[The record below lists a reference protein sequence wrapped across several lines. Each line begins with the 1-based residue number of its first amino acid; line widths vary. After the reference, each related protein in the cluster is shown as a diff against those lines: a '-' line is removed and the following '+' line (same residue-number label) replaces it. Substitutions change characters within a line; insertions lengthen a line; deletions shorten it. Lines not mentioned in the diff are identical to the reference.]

1 MDMSRFVKY
10 FCIVLLLLPMGLKGQ
25 ANKSDLEKRK
35 KALQEEIR
43 QTSQLIL
50 ETRKNKTASL
60 SQLKALNKKLAD
72 RMRLINTIQTEI
84 NLLSTTITTNS
95 RRIQELQLDLS
106 RMRETYSRL
115 VKRAYMNR
123 NQRSALLLFFSAQN
137 IQQAYKRLYYL
148 KTYTTYRKEQA
159 RLIEYAQNELSGK
172 MQVLRTD
179 LNSKQTLLGN
189 EEQEKKELSLEKK
202 EQESTLSKLQK
213 KEKTLKK
220 ELIKKEAAKKKLDA
234 EIRKVIE
241 REIARERAAVKARE
255 AKAAKA
261 STTKPKAADP
271 AKPAEKRPAATPEI
285 KMTPETAALSGKFEA
300 NQGKLPWPVDK
311 GAITETFGTHAHP
324 VLKGITTYNNGIDI
338 VTSKNAPVKAIYEGE
353 VMGVVSIPGSGDAIL
368 IKHGEYL
375 TVYSNL
381 GRVTVEKGQK
391 VKTGTVIGN
400 AGENDEG
407 VTEAHLE
414 IWKGKTKLN
423 PALWIA
429 R

>member
-1 MDMSRFVKY
+1 MNRFIK
-10 FCIVLLLLPMGLKGQ
+10 FCCFVLLFLPLGLMGQ

-50 ETRKNKTASL
+50 ETRKNKSASM
-60 SQLKALNKKLAD
+60 SQLKALNKKLSD
-72 RMRLINTIQTEI
+72 RMRLINTIQSEI
-84 NLLSTTITTNS
+84 NLLSSSITTNS
-95 RRIQELQLDLS
+95 RRIQELQSDLTK
-106 RMRETYSRL
+106 MRETYARL

-159 RLIEYAQNELSGK
+159 KQIQYAQNELSGK

-179 LNSKQTLLGN
+179 LNSKQALLGS
-189 EEQEKKELSLEKK
+189 EEQEKQVLSKEKK
-202 EQESTLSKLQK
+202 EQETTLSKLQK

-220 ELIKKEAAKKKLDA
+220 ELIKKEAAKKKLDS

-241 REIARERAAVKARE
+241 REIAKERAAVKARE

-261 STTKPKAADP
+261 ATKPKASDP
-271 AKPAEKRPAATPEI
+271 AKPAEKKPAAAPEI

-324 VLKGITTYNNGIDI
+324 VLKGISTYNNGIDI
-338 VTSKNAPVKAIYEGE
+338 ATSKNAPVKAIYEGE

-381 GRVTVEKGQK
+381 GRVVVEKGQK

>member
-1 MDMSRFVKY
+1 MNRFIK
-10 FCIVLLLLPMGLKGQ
+10 FCCFVLLFLPLGLMGQ

-50 ETRKNKTASL
+50 ETRKNKSASM
-60 SQLKALNKKLAD
+60 SQLKALNKKLSD
-72 RMRLINTIQTEI
+72 RMRLINTIQSEI
-84 NLLSTTITTNS
+84 NLLSSSITNNS
-95 RRIQELQLDLS
+95 RRIQELQSDLTK
-106 RMRETYSRL
+106 MRETYARL

-159 RLIEYAQNELSGK
+159 KQIQYAQNELSGK

-179 LNSKQTLLGN
+179 LNSKQALLGS
-189 EEQEKKELSLEKK
+189 EEQEKQVLNKEKK
-202 EQESTLSKLQK
+202 EQETTLSKLQK

-220 ELIKKEAAKKKLDA
+220 ELTKKEAAKKKLDS

-261 STTKPKAADP
+261 ATKPKASDP
-271 AKPAEKRPAATPEI
+271 AKPAEKKPAAAPEI

-324 VLKGITTYNNGIDI
+324 VLKGISTYNNGIDI
-338 VTSKNAPVKAIYEGE
+338 ATSKNAPVKAIYEGE

-381 GRVTVEKGQK
+381 GRVVVEKGQK

>member
-1 MDMSRFVKY
+1 
-10 FCIVLLLLPMGLKGQ
+10 MGLKGQ
-25 ANKSDLEKRK
+25 ASKSDLETRK

-95 RRIQELQLDLS
+95 KRIQELQFDLS
-106 RMRETYSRL
+106 RMRETYARL

-123 NQRSALLLFFSAQN
+123 NQRSALLLFFSAKN

-159 RLIEYAQNELSGK
+159 RLIEYTQNELSGK

-179 LNSKQTLLGN
+179 LNSKQALLGN

-220 ELIKKEAAKKKLDA
+220 ELIKKEATKKKLDA

-261 STTKPKAADP
+261 AKASTTKPKTTDP
-271 AKPAEKRPAATPEI
+271 VKPAEKRPTPTPEI

-338 VTSKNAPVKAIYEGE
+338 ATSKNAPVKAIYEGE

>member
-1 MDMSRFVKY
+1 
-10 FCIVLLLLPMGLKGQ
+10 
-25 ANKSDLEKRK
+25 
-35 KALQEEIR
+35 
-43 QTSQLIL
+43 
-50 ETRKNKTASL
+50 
-60 SQLKALNKKLAD
+60 LKALNKKLSD

-84 NLLSTTITTNS
+84 NLLSSTITTNS
-95 RRIQELQLDLS
+95 KRIQELQSDLT
-106 RMRETYSRL
+106 RMRETYARL

-159 RLIEYAQNELSGK
+159 KQIQYAQNELSGK

-179 LNSKQTLLGN
+179 LNSKQALLGS
-189 EEQEKKELSLEKK
+189 EEQEKQELSKEKK
-202 EQESTLSKLQK
+202 EQETTLSKLQK

-220 ELIKKEAAKKKLDA
+220 ELIKKEAAKKKLDS

-241 REIARERAAVKARE
+241 REIAKERAAVKARE
-255 AKAAKA
+255 AKAAKTTA
-261 STTKPKAADP
+261 SKPKASDP
-271 AKPAEKRPAATPEI
+271 AKPAEKKPAAAPEI

-338 VTSKNAPVKAIYEGE
+338 ATSKNAPVKAIYDGE

-381 GRVTVEKGQK
+381 GRVVVEKGQK

>member
-1 MDMSRFVKY
+1 MNRFIK
-10 FCIVLLLLPMGLKGQ
+10 FCCFVLLFLPLGLMGQ

-50 ETRKNKTASL
+50 ETRKNKSASM
-60 SQLKALNKKLAD
+60 SQLKALNKKLSD
-72 RMRLINTIQTEI
+72 RMRLINTIQSEI
-84 NLLSTTITTNS
+84 NLLSSSITNNS
-95 RRIQELQLDLS
+95 RRIQELQSDLTK
-106 RMRETYSRL
+106 MRETYARL

-159 RLIEYAQNELSGK
+159 KQIQYAQNELSGK

-179 LNSKQTLLGN
+179 LNSKQALLGS
-189 EEQEKKELSLEKK
+189 EEQEKQVLNKEKK
-202 EQESTLSKLQK
+202 EQETTLSKLQK

-220 ELIKKEAAKKKLDA
+220 ELIKKEAAKKKLDS

-261 STTKPKAADP
+261 ATKPKASDP
-271 AKPAEKRPAATPEI
+271 AKPAEKKPAAAPEI

-324 VLKGITTYNNGIDI
+324 VLKGISTYNNGIDI
-338 VTSKNAPVKAIYEGE
+338 ATSKNAPVKAIYEGE

-381 GRVTVEKGQK
+381 GRVVVEKGQK

>member
-1 MDMSRFVKY
+1 MNRFIK
-10 FCIVLLLLPMGLKGQ
+10 FCCLVLLFLPLGLMGQ

-50 ETRKNKTASL
+50 ETRKNKSASM
-60 SQLKALNKKLAD
+60 SQLKALNKKLSD
-72 RMRLINTIQTEI
+72 RMRLINTIQSEI
-84 NLLSTTITTNS
+84 NLLSSSITTNS
-95 RRIQELQLDLS
+95 RRIQELQSDLTK
-106 RMRETYSRL
+106 MRETYARL

-159 RLIEYAQNELSGK
+159 RQIQYAQNELSGK

-179 LNSKQTLLGN
+179 LNSKQALLGS
-189 EEQEKKELSLEKK
+189 EEQEKQELSKEKK
-202 EQESTLSKLQK
+202 EQETTLSKLQK

-220 ELIKKEAAKKKLDA
+220 ELVKKEAAKKKLDS

-241 REIARERAAVKARE
+241 REIAKERAAVKARE

-261 STTKPKAADP
+261 VASKPKASDP
-271 AKPAEKRPAATPEI
+271 AKPAEKKPAAAPEI

-338 VTSKNAPVKAIYEGE
+338 ATSKNAPVKAIYDGE

-381 GRVTVEKGQK
+381 GRVVVEKGQK
-391 VKTGTVIGN
+391 VKTGTMIGN

>member
-1 MDMSRFVKY
+1 MNRFIK
-10 FCIVLLLLPMGLKGQ
+10 FCCFVLLFLPLGLMGQ

-50 ETRKNKTASL
+50 ETRKNKSASM
-60 SQLKALNKKLAD
+60 SQLKALNKKLSD
-72 RMRLINTIQTEI
+72 RMRLINTIQSEI
-84 NLLSTTITTNS
+84 NLLSSSITTNS
-95 RRIQELQLDLS
+95 RRIQELQSDLTK
-106 RMRETYSRL
+106 MRETYARL

-159 RLIEYAQNELSGK
+159 KQIQYAQNELSGK

-179 LNSKQTLLGN
+179 LNSKQALLGS
-189 EEQEKKELSLEKK
+189 EEQEKQVLSKEKK
-202 EQESTLSKLQK
+202 EQETTLSKLQK

-220 ELIKKEAAKKKLDA
+220 ELIKKEATKKKLDS

-241 REIARERAAVKARE
+241 REIAKERAAVKARE

-261 STTKPKAADP
+261 ATKPKASDP
-271 AKPAEKRPAATPEI
+271 AKPAEKKPAAAPEI

-324 VLKGITTYNNGIDI
+324 VLKGISTYNNGIDI
-338 VTSKNAPVKAIYEGE
+338 ATSKNAPIKAIYEGE

-381 GRVTVEKGQK
+381 GRVVVEKGQK

>member
-1 MDMSRFVKY
+1 MSRFVK
-10 FCIVLLLLPMGLKGQ
+10 FCCFALLFVPFGLMGQ
-25 ANKSDLEKRK
+25 TNKNDLEKRK

-50 ETRKNKTASL
+50 ETRKNKTASM
-60 SQLKALNKKLAD
+60 SQLKALNKKLSD
-72 RMRLINTIQTEI
+72 RMRLINTIQSEI
-84 NLLSTTITTNS
+84 NLLNSTITSNS
-95 RRIQELQLDLS
+95 KRIQDLQLDLS
-106 RMRETYSRL
+106 RMRETYARL

-159 RLIEYAQNELSGK
+159 RLIEYSQNELSGK
-172 MQVLRTD
+172 MKVLKTD
-179 LNSKQTLLGN
+179 LNSKQALLGS
-189 EEQEKKELSLEKK
+189 EEQEKQELSKEKK

-220 ELIKKEAAKKKLDA
+220 ELIKKEATKKKLDA

-255 AKAAKA
+255 AKAAKVKVPA
-261 STTKPKAADP
+261 SKPKISDP
-271 AKPAEKRPAATPEI
+271 AKPIEKKPAAAPEI

-324 VLKGITTYNNGIDI
+324 VLRGITTYNNGIDI
-338 VTSKNAPVKAIYEGE
+338 ATSKNAPVKAIYDGE

>member
-1 MDMSRFVKY
+1 M
-10 FCIVLLLLPMGLKGQ
+10 GQ

-50 ETRKNKTASL
+50 ETRKNKSASM
-60 SQLKALNKKLAD
+60 SQLKALNKKLSD
-72 RMRLINTIQTEI
+72 RMRLINTIQSEI
-84 NLLSTTITTNS
+84 NLLSSSITNNS
-95 RRIQELQLDLS
+95 RRIQELQSDLTK
-106 RMRETYSRL
+106 MRETYARL

-159 RLIEYAQNELSGK
+159 KQIQYAQNELSGK

-179 LNSKQTLLGN
+179 LNSKQALLGS
-189 EEQEKKELSLEKK
+189 EEQEKQILNKEKK
-202 EQESTLSKLQK
+202 EQETTLSKLQK

-220 ELIKKEAAKKKLDA
+220 ELTKKEAAKKKLDS

-261 STTKPKAADP
+261 ATKPKASDP
-271 AKPAEKRPAATPEI
+271 AKPAEKKPAAAPEI

-324 VLKGITTYNNGIDI
+324 VLKGISTYNNGIDI
-338 VTSKNAPVKAIYEGE
+338 ATSKNAPVKAIYEGE

-381 GRVTVEKGQK
+381 GRVVVEKGQK

>member
-10 FCIVLLLLPMGLKGQ
+10 CCIVLLLLPMGLKGQ
-25 ANKSDLEKRK
+25 ASKSDLESRK

-84 NLLSTTITTNS
+84 NLLNTTITSNS
-95 RRIQELQLDLS
+95 KRIQELQFDLS

-189 EEQEKKELSLEKK
+189 EEQEKKELSIEKK

-220 ELIKKEAAKKKLDA
+220 ELIKKEATKKKLDA

-261 STTKPKAADP
+261 SASKPKAVDP
-271 AKPAEKRPAATPEI
+271 AKPAEKRPTPTPEI

-338 VTSKNAPVKAIYEGE
+338 ATSKNAPVKAIYEGE

-381 GRVTVEKGQK
+381 GRVVVEKGQK

>member
-1 MDMSRFVKY
+1 MNRFIKFY
-10 FCIVLLLLPMGLKGQ
+10 CFVLLFLPLGLMGQ

-50 ETRKNKTASL
+50 ETRKNKSASM
-60 SQLKALNKKLAD
+60 SQLKALNKKLSD
-72 RMRLINTIQTEI
+72 RMRLINTIQSEI
-84 NLLSTTITTNS
+84 NLLSSSITNNS
-95 RRIQELQLDLS
+95 RRIQELQSDLTK
-106 RMRETYSRL
+106 MRETYARL

-159 RLIEYAQNELSGK
+159 KQIQYAQNELSGK

-179 LNSKQTLLGN
+179 LNSKQALLGS
-189 EEQEKKELSLEKK
+189 EEQEKQVLNKEKK
-202 EQESTLSKLQK
+202 EQETTLSKLQK

-220 ELIKKEAAKKKLDA
+220 ELTKKEAAKKKLDS

-261 STTKPKAADP
+261 ATKPKASDP
-271 AKPAEKRPAATPEI
+271 AKPAEKKPAAAPEI

-324 VLKGITTYNNGIDI
+324 VLKGISTYNNGIDI
-338 VTSKNAPVKAIYEGE
+338 ATSKNAPVKAIYEGE

-381 GRVTVEKGQK
+381 GRVVVEKGQK

>member
-1 MDMSRFVKY
+1 M
-10 FCIVLLLLPMGLKGQ
+10 GQ

-50 ETRKNKTASL
+50 ETRKNKSASM
-60 SQLKALNKKLAD
+60 SQLKALNKKLSD
-72 RMRLINTIQTEI
+72 RMRLINTIQSEI
-84 NLLSTTITTNS
+84 NLLSSSITNNS
-95 RRIQELQLDLS
+95 RRIQELQSDLTK
-106 RMRETYSRL
+106 MRETYARL

-159 RLIEYAQNELSGK
+159 KQIQYAQNELSGK

-179 LNSKQTLLGN
+179 LNSKQALLGS
-189 EEQEKKELSLEKK
+189 EEQEKQVLNKEKK
-202 EQESTLSKLQK
+202 EQETTLSKLQK

-220 ELIKKEAAKKKLDA
+220 ELTKKEAAKKKLDS

-261 STTKPKAADP
+261 ATKPKASDP
-271 AKPAEKRPAATPEI
+271 AKPAEKKPAAAPEI

-324 VLKGITTYNNGIDI
+324 VLKGISTYNNGIDI
-338 VTSKNAPVKAIYEGE
+338 ATSKNAPVKAIYEGE

-381 GRVTVEKGQK
+381 GRVVVEKGQK

>member
-1 MDMSRFVKY
+1 M
-10 FCIVLLLLPMGLKGQ
+10 GQ

-50 ETRKNKTASL
+50 ETRKNKSASM
-60 SQLKALNKKLAD
+60 SQLKALNKKLSD
-72 RMRLINTIQTEI
+72 RMRLINTIQSEI
-84 NLLSTTITTNS
+84 NLLSSSITTNS
-95 RRIQELQLDLS
+95 RRIQELQSDLTK
-106 RMRETYSRL
+106 MRETYARL

-159 RLIEYAQNELSGK
+159 KQIQYAQNELSGK

-179 LNSKQTLLGN
+179 LNSKQALLGS
-189 EEQEKKELSLEKK
+189 EEQEKQVLSKEKK
-202 EQESTLSKLQK
+202 EQETTLSKLQK

-220 ELIKKEAAKKKLDA
+220 ELIKKEAAKKKLDS

-241 REIARERAAVKARE
+241 REIAKERAAVKARE

-261 STTKPKAADP
+261 ATKPKASDP
-271 AKPAEKRPAATPEI
+271 AKPAEKKPAAAPEI

-324 VLKGITTYNNGIDI
+324 VLKGISTYNNGIDI
-338 VTSKNAPVKAIYEGE
+338 ATSKNAPVKAIYEGE

-381 GRVTVEKGQK
+381 GRVVVEKGQK

>member
-1 MDMSRFVKY
+1 MSRFVKY
-10 FCIVLLLLPMGLKGQ
+10 CCIVLLLLPMGLKGQ
-25 ANKSDLEKRK
+25 ASKSDLETRK

-84 NLLSTTITTNS
+84 NLLNTTITSNS
-95 RRIQELQLDLS
+95 KRIQELQFDLS

-179 LNSKQTLLGN
+179 LNSKQALLGN
-189 EEQEKKELSLEKK
+189 EEQEKKELSIEKK

-220 ELIKKEAAKKKLDA
+220 ELIKKEATKKKLDA

-255 AKAAKA
+255 TKAAKA
-261 STTKPKAADP
+261 SASKPKAADP
-271 AKPAEKRPAATPEI
+271 AKPAEKRPAASPEI

-324 VLKGITTYNNGIDI
+324 VLKGITT
-338 VTSKNAPVKAIYEGE
+338 SKNAPVKAIYEGE

-381 GRVTVEKGQK
+381 GRVVVEKGQK

>member
-1 MDMSRFVKY
+1 
-10 FCIVLLLLPMGLKGQ
+10 MGLKGQ
-25 ANKSDLEKRK
+25 ASKSDLETRK

-84 NLLSTTITTNS
+84 NLLSTSITTNS
-95 RRIQELQLDLS
+95 KRIQELQFDLS
-106 RMRETYSRL
+106 RMRETYARL

-123 NQRSALLLFFSAQN
+123 NQRSALLLFFSAKN

-159 RLIEYAQNELSGK
+159 RLIEYTQNELSGK

-179 LNSKQTLLGN
+179 LNSKQALLGN

-220 ELIKKEAAKKKLDA
+220 ELIKKEATKKKLDA

-261 STTKPKAADP
+261 AKSSTTKPKTTDP
-271 AKPAEKRPAATPEI
+271 VKPAEKRPTPTPEI

-338 VTSKNAPVKAIYEGE
+338 ATSKNAPVKAIYEGE